1 MTKATKPASLEPAAV
16 LRAATRAVDCISA
29 SWKLSLQ
36 EADRDEVIAEA
47 VGKAWRHRSAYNPRK
62 ASLPTW
68 VSRIARNTLLDYLRR
83 RRTAPSAEPLSDSG
97 LELRPD
103 GPDTLLIDKEEVEA
117 ILGEASERSVSDASD
132 ESYIIVTTQLLYR
145 DGEFFGFPVIG
156 ASFLFGERNYG
167 GYMQSI
173 LCQYDM
179 EAVGDISALIDAL
192 TMLYGE
198 PDSEEDQYELIRWNR
213 EGDSQEVIHSW
224 TLPDK
229 SLIVLYDIVKDGSHQ
244 CSVECTNIKGLT
256 RASFLQL
263 WDRPDP

>member
-1 MTKATKPASLEPAAV
+1 MKRLLSAILCAAV
-16 LRAATRAVDCISA
+16 LAVFPLGGA
-29 SWKLSLQ
+29 W
-36 EADRDEVIAEA
+36 AESPETFEFP
-47 VGKAWRHRSAYNPRK
+47 GGI
-62 ASLPTW
+62 TW
-68 VSRIARNTLLDYLRR
+68 
-83 RRTAPSAEPLSDSG
+83 DST
-97 LELRPD
+97 P
-103 GPDTLLIDKEEVEA
+103 EEVEA

-179 EAVGDISALIDAL
+179 EAVGDIGTLIDAL

-213 EGDSQEVIHSW
+213 EGDSQEVVHSW
-224 TLPDK
+224 TLPDG
-229 SLIVLYDIVKDGSHQ
+229 SLIVLYDIVKDESHR
-244 CSVECTNIKGLT
+244 CSVACTNLEALT
-256 RASFLQL
+256 RAAFLQL
-263 WDRPDP
+263 WDRPAK